1 MPYLQGLP
9 AFAGYFAVGLG
20 FVALFLAIYLHLT
33 PHRELHLIRQGNL
46 AASTALSG
54 ALAGFCL
61 PLASAMA
68 HSVSLVDLAL
78 WGAIALLAQA
88 SAYGLTRLLLPGFPA
103 RIERAEQAAAVLAAT
118 LHVGVGLLNAA
129 AMVY

>member
-20 FVALFLAIYLHLT
+20 FVALYLALYLHLT
-33 PHRELHLIRQGNL
+33 PHRELALIRAGNL

-68 HSVSLVDLAL
+68 HSVALLDLAV
-78 WGAIALLAQA
+78 WGAIALVAQA
-88 SAYGLTRLLLPGFPA
+88 AAYGLTRLLLPAFPA
-103 RIERAEQAAAVLAAT
+103 RIERGEQSAAVLSAT
-118 LHVGVGLLNAA
+118 LHLGVGLLNAA

>member
-1 MPYLQGLP
+1 MSYLQGLP

-20 FVALFLAIYLHLT
+20 FVALFLALYLHLT
-33 PHRELHLIRQGNL
+33 PHRELQLIREGNL
-46 AASTALSG
+46 AAGTALSG
-54 ALAGFCL
+54 ALIGFCL

-68 HSVSLVDLAL
+68 HSVSLVDLAV
-78 WGAIALLAQA
+78 WGAVALLAQA
-88 SAYGLTRLLLPGFPA
+88 AAYGFTRLLLPAFPA
-103 RIERAEQAAAVLAAT
+103 RIERGEQAAAVLSAT

>member
-1 MPYLQGLP
+1 MQGLP

-20 FVALFLAIYLHLT
+20 FVALFLALYLHLT
-33 PHRELHLIRQGNL
+33 PHRELALIRAGNL

-54 ALAGFCL
+54 ALLGFCL
-61 PLASAMA
+61 PLSSAMA
-68 HSVSLVDLAL
+68 HSVALLDLAI
-78 WGAIALLAQA
+78 WGAIALVAQA
-88 SAYGLTRLLLPGFPA
+88 AAYGLTRLLLPGFPA
-103 RIERAEQAAAVLAAT
+103 RIERGEQSAAILSAT

>member
-46 AASTALSG
+46 AASPALSG
-54 ALAGFCL
+54 ALTGFCL

-88 SAYGLTRLLLPGFPA
+88 
-103 RIERAEQAAAVLAAT
+103 AA
-118 LHVGVGLLNAA
+118 
-129 AMVY
+129 

>member
-1 MPYLQGLP
+1 MSYLQGLS
-9 AFAGYFAVGLG
+9 AFGGYFAVGLG
-20 FVALFLAIYLHLT
+20 FVALFLALYLHLT
-33 PHRELHLIRQGNL
+33 PHRELRLIREGNL

-68 HSVSLVDLAL
+68 HSVSLVDLAV
-78 WGAIALLAQA
+78 WATVALVAQMA
-88 SAYGLTRLLLPGFPA
+88 AYGFTRLLLPQFPK
-103 RIERAEQAAAVLAAT
+103 RIERAEQSAAVLAAT

>member
-1 MPYLQGLP
+1 MSYLQGLP

-20 FVALFLAIYLHLT
+20 FVALFLVVYLHLT
-33 PHRELHLIRQGNL
+33 PHRELGLIREGNL

-68 HSVSLVDLAL
+68 HSVALVDLAL
-78 WGAIALLAQA
+78 WGSVALVAQFA
-88 SAYGLTRLLLPGFPA
+88 AYGFTRLLLPQFPA
-103 RIERAEQAAAVLAAT
+103 RIERAEQSAAVLAAT
-118 LHVGVGLLNAA
+118 IHVGVGLLNAA